1 MPRGVESMSSFAQIT
16 QSIFSKEGSLCRLC
30 WAMPKGWI
38 TISDSNEMADITFP
52 SEQTAF
58 MTVKYGAENLVVILN
73 F

>member
-1 MPRGVESMSSFAQIT
+1 
-16 QSIFSKEGSLCRLC
+16 
-30 WAMPKGWI
+30 MPKGWI

>member
-1 MPRGVESMSSFAQIT
+1 MLRLL
-16 QSIFSKEGSLCRLC
+16 SLFF
-30 WAMPKGWI
+30 PKREVYVDYAEPCQRGWI

-58 MTVKYGAENLVVILN
+58 MTVEYGAENLVVILN